1 MKKMKKYVNSKTML
15 AIGLFDKNKK
25 KQEIPTEEA
34 FNIINK
40 CLMENVEGATC
51 YLGNG
56 IYKHIDKTLVC
67 EPNIIVLLYDVDKKT
82 INNIINKLCKLL
94 NQECV
99 MIETSVCSLSF
110 SNGED

>member
-1 MKKMKKYVNSKTML
+1 MEEYVNNKTML
-15 AIGLFDKNKK
+15 AVGLFDKDTK

-34 FNIINK
+34 FNIVNK
-40 CLMENVEGATC
+40 CLIECVEGATV

-94 NQECV
+94 NQECI
-99 MIETSVCSLSF
+99 MQETSVCSLSF
-110 SNGED
+110 SNGKD

>member
-1 MKKMKKYVNSKTML
+1 MEKHVNNKTML
-15 AIGLFDKNKK
+15 AVGLFDKYTK
-25 KQEIPTEEA
+25 KQEIPTKQA
-34 FNIINK
+34 FDIINK
-40 CLMENVEGATC
+40 CLMECVEGATV

-56 IYKHIDKTLVC
+56 IYKHIDKTTVC

-94 NQECV
+94 NQECI
-99 MIETSVCSLSF
+99 MQETSVCSLSF

>member
-1 MKKMKKYVNSKTML
+1 MGRYVNNKTML
-15 AIGLFDKNKK
+15 CIGLFDKDTK

-34 FNIINK
+34 FNIVNK
-40 CLMENVEGATC
+40 CLMECVEGATV

-56 IYKHIDKTLVC
+56 IYKHIDKTTIC
-67 EPNIIVLLYDVDKKT
+67 EPNIIILLYDVDKKT

-99 MIETSVCSLSF
+99 MIEESHCDLSF
-110 SNGED
+110 SNGKD

>member
-1 MKKMKKYVNSKTML
+1 MEEYVNNKTML
-15 AIGLFDKNKK
+15 AIGLFDKDTK

-34 FNIINK
+34 FNIVNK
-40 CLMENVEGATC
+40 CLMECVEGATV

-56 IYKHIDKTLVC
+56 IYKHIDKTTIC

-94 NQECV
+94 NQECI
-99 MIETSVCSLSF
+99 MQETSVCSLSF
-110 SNGED
+110 SNGRD

>member
-1 MKKMKKYVNSKTML
+1 MGKYVNSKTML
-15 AIGLFDKNKK
+15 AVGLFDKDTK
-25 KQEIPTEEA
+25 KQEIPTKQA
-34 FNIINK
+34 FDIINK
-40 CLMENVEGATC
+40 CLMECVEGATV

-56 IYKHIDKTLVC
+56 IYKHIDKTTVC

-94 NQECV
+94 NQECI
-99 MIETSVCSLSF
+99 MQETSVCSLSF

>member
-1 MKKMKKYVNSKTML
+1 MEKYVNNKTML
-15 AIGLFDKNKK
+15 AVGLFDKDTK

-34 FNIINK
+34 FNIVNK
-40 CLMENVEGATC
+40 CLLECVEGATV

-56 IYKHIDKTLVC
+56 IYKHIDKTTIC

-82 INNIINKLCKLL
+82 IDNIINKLCKLL

-99 MIETSVCSLSF
+99 MIEESHCNLSF
-110 SNGED
+110 SNGKD

>member
-1 MKKMKKYVNSKTML
+1 MEKHVNNKTML
-15 AIGLFDKNKK
+15 AVGLFDKDTK
-25 KQEIPTEEA
+25 KQEIPTKQA
-34 FNIINK
+34 FDIINK
-40 CLMENVEGATC
+40 CLMECVEGATV

-56 IYKHIDKTLVC
+56 IYKHIDKTTVC

-94 NQECV
+94 NQECI
-99 MIETSVCSLSF
+99 MQETSVCSLSF

>member
-1 MKKMKKYVNSKTML
+1 MEEYVNNKTML
-15 AIGLFDKNKK
+15 AIGLFDKDTK

-34 FNIINK
+34 FNIVNK
-40 CLMENVEGATC
+40 CLMECVEGATV

-56 IYKHIDKTLVC
+56 IYKHIDKTTIC

-94 NQECV
+94 NQECI
-99 MIETSVCSLSF
+99 MQETSVCSLSF
-110 SNGED
+110 SNGQD

>member
-1 MKKMKKYVNSKTML
+1 MGKYVNSKTML
-15 AIGLFDKNKK
+15 AVGLFDKDTK
-25 KQEIPTEEA
+25 KQEIPTKQA
-34 FNIINK
+34 FDIINK
-40 CLMENVEGATC
+40 CLMECVEGATV

-56 IYKHIDKTLVC
+56 IYKHIDRTTVC

-94 NQECV
+94 NQECI
-99 MIETSVCSLSF
+99 MQETSVCSLSF

>member
-1 MKKMKKYVNSKTML
+1 MEKHVNNKTML
-15 AIGLFDKNKK
+15 AVGLFDKDTK

-40 CLMENVEGATC
+40 CLMESVEGATV

-56 IYKHIDKTLVC
+56 IYKHIDKTTVC

-82 INNIINKLCKLL
+82 IDNIINKLCKLL
-94 NQECV
+94 NQECI
-99 MIETSVCSLSF
+99 MQETSVCSLFF
-110 SNGED
+110 SNGKD

>member
-1 MKKMKKYVNSKTML
+1 MEKHVNNKTML
-15 AIGLFDKNKK
+15 AVVLFDKDTK
-25 KQEIPTEEA
+25 KQEIPTKQA
-34 FNIINK
+34 FDIINK
-40 CLMENVEGATC
+40 CLMECVEGATV

-56 IYKHIDKTLVC
+56 IYKHIDKTTVC

-94 NQECV
+94 NQECI
-99 MIETSVCSLSF
+99 MQETSVCSLSF

>member
-1 MKKMKKYVNSKTML
+1 MKKHVNNKTML
-15 AIGLFDKNKK
+15 AVGLFDKDTKR
-25 KQEIPTEEA
+25 QEIPTEEA
-34 FNIINK
+34 FNIVNK

-94 NQECV
+94 NQECI
-99 MIETSVCSLSF
+99 MQETSVCSLSF
-110 SNGED
+110 SNGKD

>member
-1 MKKMKKYVNSKTML
+1 MEKNVNNKTML
-15 AIGLFDKNKK
+15 CVGLFDKDTKR
-25 KQEIPTEEA
+25 QEIPTEEA
-34 FNIINK
+34 FNIVNK

-56 IYKHIDKTLVC
+56 IYKHIDKTTIC

-82 INNIINKLCKLL
+82 IDNIINKLCKLL

-99 MIETSVCSLSF
+99 MIENSHCDLSF
-110 SNGED
+110 SNGQD

>member
-1 MKKMKKYVNSKTML
+1 MGKYVNNKTML
-15 AIGLFDKNKK
+15 CIGLFDKDTK

-34 FNIINK
+34 FNIVNK
-40 CLMENVEGATC
+40 CLMECVEGATV

-56 IYKHIDKTLVC
+56 IYKHIDKTTIC
-67 EPNIIVLLYDVDKKT
+67 EPNIIILLYDVDKKT

-99 MIETSVCSLSF
+99 MTEKSYCDLSF
-110 SNGED
+110 SNGKD

>member
-1 MKKMKKYVNSKTML
+1 MEKNVNNKTML
-15 AIGLFDKNKK
+15 AVGLFDKDTK

-40 CLMENVEGATC
+40 CLMECVEGATV

-56 IYKHIDKTLVC
+56 IYKHIDKTTVC
-67 EPNIIVLLYDVDKKT
+67 EPNIIILLYDVDKKT

-99 MIETSVCSLSF
+99 MIEESHCDLSF
-110 SNGED
+110 SNGQD